1 MYTQVCACICCVVM
15 CIDQGDSVASL
26 PCFSRSRCLCC
37 AWWRWTSITSSSQ
50 TSLPGD
56 VTTVV
61 PPFNHPIAQPYTPPT
76 SLDEA
81 RQSYHLIGY
90 FIRHLQRLKQSCVL
104 TRESFV
110 SSVLMSA
117 TALKLGVARTH
128 VWDRRHWM
136 LGYTWAWIL
145 FSQPIISFKHT
156 LSKFSLC

>member
-15 CIDQGDSVASL
+15 YIDQGDSVASL

-50 TSLPGD
+50 TCLPGD

-61 PPFNHPIAQPYTPPT
+61 PPFNHPISQPYTPPT

-104 TRESFV
+104 TRESVV
-110 SSVLMSA
+110 SSVQMSA
-117 TALKLGVARTH
+117 TALIVLRRSRAYACMRQATLNARIHLGLNLIQSAHNKLQTH
-128 VWDRRHWM
+128 
-136 LGYTWAWIL
+136 T
-145 FSQPIISFKHT
+145 F
-156 LSKFSLC
+156 